1 VKVGKSAT
9 VTPSYAIRDAEDADV
24 EQCVS
29 FALVA
34 APERTAIDWR
44 EALARDIEDAQY
56 HLVFAESGGGIVGY
70 GRARLFQPAPAAPPD
85 TAPRGYY
92 LTGVF
97 VVPDQRRSGIGAALT
112 QARIDWIS
120 RRATEA
126 WFFANARNTASI
138 ELHRRLG
145 FEEVSR
151 RFSFPGLTFDHGEG
165 ILFRLQID
173 QRT

>member
-1 VKVGKSAT
+1 M
-9 VTPSYAIRDAEDADV
+9 PSYAIREVEVADI
-24 EQCVS
+24 ERCVS
-29 FALVA
+29 LALLA
-34 APERTAIDWR
+34 APERSSTEWR
-44 EALARDIEDAQY
+44 DSLLRDIENPE
-56 HLVFAESGGGIVGY
+56 HNFLLAEGGGAIIGY
-70 GRARLFQPAPAAPPD
+70 GRARLFEPERGAPAD

-112 QARIDWIS
+112 RARLDWIS
-120 RRATEA
+120 EHAPIA

-138 ELHRRLG
+138 ELHRRFG

-151 RFSFPGLTFDHGEG
+151 RFSFPGLAFEGGEG

-173 QRT
+173 QQT